1 MKKTKDNTQTGKNSK
16 NERIRACMDE
26 LKHLLAM
33 TKHEYRMLCDL
44 CDLCDIAHPTCRESM
59 RVALLASLAKDFEM
73 LFWSYYDK
81 VIIRDVMTTTGM
93 DSDKSLDAIIEHT
106 QKQIVN
112 YMSIRGGVVSK
123 QELLFVFGES
133 EMTRDAIDGLIDDE
147 SEMTRDAIDG
157 LIDDE
162 SEMTRDAIDGL
173 IDDEKIA
180 VVIRS
185 QW

>member
-44 CDLCDIAHPTCRESM
+44 CDLAHPTCRESM
-59 RVALLASLAKDFEM
+59 RMALLSSLSQDVEM
-73 LFWSYYDK
+73 LFGSYYDK
-81 VIIRDVMTTTGM
+81 VIVRDVVGSTGM
-93 DSDKSLDAIIEHT
+93 NSPEAIEAIIENT
-106 QKQIVN
+106 QNQIVD

-123 QELLFVFGES
+123 PEVMFVFGES
-133 EMTRDAIDGLIDDE
+133 DI
-147 SEMTRDAIDG
+147 
-157 LIDDE
+157 
-162 SEMTRDAIDGL
+162 TRDAIDGL

-180 VVIRS
+180 VVNGEFTTIGYYFPKA
-185 QW
+185 

>member
-33 TKHEYRMLCDL
+33 TKHEYSML

-59 RVALLASLAKDFEM
+59 RVALLASLAKDVEM
-73 LFWSYYDK
+73 LFGSYYDK
-81 VIIRDVMTTTGM
+81 LIVRDVMTTTGM
-93 DSDKSLDAIIEHT
+93 DSNESLDAIIENT
-106 QKQIVN
+106 QNQIVD

-123 QELLFVFGES
+123 PEVMFVFGES
-133 EMTRDAIDGLIDDE
+133 DITRDAL
-147 SEMTRDAIDG
+147 
-157 LIDDE
+157 
-162 SEMTRDAIDGL
+162 DGL

-180 VVIRS
+180 VVNGEFTTIGYYFPKA
-185 QW
+185 

>member
-44 CDLCDIAHPTCRESM
+44 CELAHPTCHESM
-59 RVALLASLAKDFEM
+59 RVALLASLAKDVEM
-73 LFWSYYDK
+73 LFGSYYDK
-81 VIIRDVMTTTGM
+81 VITRGVMTTTGM
-93 DSDKSLDAIIEHT
+93 DSDESLDAIIEHT
-106 QKQIVN
+106 QNQIVD

-123 QELLFVFGES
+123 PEVMFVFGES
-133 EMTRDAIDGLIDDE
+133 EMTRDAL
-147 SEMTRDAIDG
+147 
-157 LIDDE
+157 
-162 SEMTRDAIDGL
+162 DGL

-180 VVIRS
+180 VVNGEFTTIGYYF
-185 QW
+185 QNA

>member
-33 TKHEYRMLCDL
+33 TKHEHAMLVDL
-44 CDLCDIAHPTCRESM
+44 CDLAHPTCRESM
-59 RVALLASLAKDFEM
+59 RVALLASLAKDVEM
-73 LFWSYYDK
+73 LFGSYYDK
-81 VIIRDVMTTTGM
+81 VITRGVMTTTGM
-93 DSDKSLDAIIEHT
+93 DSDESLDAIIENT
-106 QKQIVN
+106 QNQIVD

-123 QELLFVFGES
+123 PEVMFVFG
-133 EMTRDAIDGLIDDE
+133 
-147 SEMTRDAIDG
+147 
-157 LIDDE
+157 E

-180 VVIRS
+180 VVNGEFTTIGYYFPKA
-185 QW
+185 

>member
-33 TKHEYRMLCDL
+33 TKHEYSML

-59 RVALLASLAKDFEM
+59 RVALLASLAKDVEM
-73 LFWSYYDK
+73 LFGSYYDK
-81 VIIRDVMTTTGM
+81 VIVRDVMTTTGM
-93 DSDKSLDAIIEHT
+93 DSDESLDAIIENT
-106 QKQIVN
+106 QNQIVD

-123 QELLFVFGES
+123 PEVMFVFGES
-133 EMTRDAIDGLIDDE
+133 DI
-147 SEMTRDAIDG
+147 
-157 LIDDE
+157 
-162 SEMTRDAIDGL
+162 TRDAIDGL

-180 VVIRS
+180 VVNGEFTTIGYYFPKA
-185 QW
+185 

>member
-44 CDLCDIAHPTCRESM
+44 CVLAHPTCRESM
-59 RVALLASLAKDFEM
+59 RMDLLSSLSQDVEM
-73 LFWSYYDK
+73 LFGSYYDK
-81 VIIRDVMTTTGM
+81 VIARNVIGSTGM
-93 DSDKSLDAIIEHT
+93 DSDESLDAIIEHT
-106 QKQIVN
+106 QNQIVD

-123 QELLFVFGES
+123 PEVMFVFGES
-133 EMTRDAIDGLIDDE
+133 EI
-147 SEMTRDAIDG
+147 
-157 LIDDE
+157 
-162 SEMTRDAIDGL
+162 TRDAIDGL

-180 VVIRS
+180 VVNGEFTTIGYYFPKA
-185 QW
+185 